1 MGFKEMVA
9 QDNARIILNTE
20 EFAEYHNIRY
30 DGAEYRH
37 IPVVLEKMR
46 DEERQVYKDE
56 STMGVYR
63 KLLTAY
69 LSSESLNGKIPEQGH
84 EIRIS
89 RSELSDGYSDLYHI
103 IGVDVEYGMVRISLE
118 AYDD

>member
-1 MGFKEMVA
+1 MGFKDMVA
-9 QDNARIILNTE
+9 QDVQNVFLNTA
-20 EFAEYHNIRY
+20 EFAEYYNVQY
-30 DGAEYRH
+30 DGTEYCH
-37 IPVVLEKMR
+37 IPIVLEKMR

-56 STMGVYR
+56 SSMGVYR

-69 LSSESLNGKIPEQGH
+69 LSPESLNGKIPEQGH

-89 RSELSDGYSDLYHI
+89 SGKSSNWYRDLYHI
-103 IGVDVEYGMVRISLE
+103 IEVDVEDGMLRIALE